1 MFDLLPERVP
11 WFIVGPS
18 LGVLIVL
25 FFLVMNQP
33 LGASGAY
40 VHSLKL
46 VQRKADVV
54 VWRIWYFLGIFL
66 GGILTTQI
74 LRDTGKVRSGYAA
87 MTEVIQ
93 TGPTVL
99 LVFIGAV
106 VMGYGAKV
114 AGGCTSGHGM
124 CGTSQR
130 SVASMVATGTFM
142 TTAIL
147 TTLLVRIL
155 SGGDL

>member
-1 MFDLLPERVP
+1 MFDLLPERLA
-11 WFIVGPS
+11 WYIVGPS
-18 LGVLIVL
+18 LGLLIVI
-25 FFLVMNQP
+25 FFLVLNQP

-46 VQRKADVV
+46 FQRKAGVA
-54 VWRIWYFLGIFL
+54 VWRIWYFVGIFL

-74 LRDTGKVRSGYAA
+74 LRDSGNIRSGYATMA
-87 MTEVIQ
+87 EVIQ
-93 TGPTVL
+93 GGPTIFI
-99 LVFIGAV
+99 VFAGAI

-130 SVASMVATGTFM
+130 SAASMVATGTIM
-142 TTAIL
+142 ATAIL
-147 TTLLVRIL
+147 TTVLIRIL

>member
-1 MFDLLPERVP
+1 MFDLLPERLA
-11 WFIVGPS
+11 WYIVGPS
-18 LGVLIVL
+18 LGLLIVI
-25 FFLVMNQP
+25 FFLVLNQP

-40 VHSLKL
+40 VHSLRL
-46 VQRKADVV
+46 IQRKTDVA
-54 VWRIWYFLGIFL
+54 VWRIWYFFGIFL

-74 LRDTGKVRSGYAA
+74 FRDSGKIRSGYAT
-87 MTEVIQ
+87 MIEVMQ
-93 TGPTVL
+93 GGPTIL
-99 LVFIGAV
+99 IVFAGAV

-147 TTLLVRIL
+147 TTLVIRAL

>member
-1 MFDLLPERVP
+1 M
-11 WFIVGPS
+11 I
-18 LGVLIVL
+18 
-25 FFLVMNQP
+25 
-33 LGASGAY
+33 
-40 VHSLKL
+40 
-46 VQRKADVV
+46 
-54 VWRIWYFLGIFL
+54 
-66 GGILTTQI
+66 
-74 LRDTGKVRSGYAA
+74 
-87 MTEVIQ
+87 EVIQ
-93 TGPTVL
+93 GGPTIL
-99 LVFIGAV
+99 IVFVGAV

-147 TTLLVRIL
+147 TTLVIRIL

>member
-46 VQRKADVV
+46 VQRNADVA

-66 GGILTTQI
+66 GGVLTTQI

-142 TTAIL
+142 ATAIL